1 VLRVFSLV
9 QTRKIGSLEVSVVG
23 LGCNNFGWGL
33 DEAASANVIAGALEA
48 GITFFDTA
56 DTYGNTKSEEYLGR
70 ALGARRKD
78 VVIATKFG
86 SEVDETRKGARPEYV
101 RAAANDSLRR
111 LGTDYIDLYQL
122 HKPDPSVPIAETLGV
137 LQELVAAG
145 KVREIGCSN
154 FTVEQLADA
163 KAAVKGDSAR
173 FVSVQNEY
181 SLFHREPEAGV
192 LDECARERIA
202 FLPYFPLANGLLT
215 GKYRRGQA
223 APAGT
228 RVGGGA
234 YLNFQHLLTE
244 ENLELVERLVAFAE
258 ARDHTLLEL
267 AFAWLLAHRPV
278 ASAIAGATKVDQVR
292 ANARAAGWALSAGD
306 LAEIDRIMGAEGA
319 LPAAQDR

>member
-1 VLRVFSLV
+1 LPLV

-33 DEAASANVIAGALEA
+33 DEPASAKVIAAALEA

-56 DTYGNTKSEEYLGR
+56 DIYGQTKSEEYLGR
-70 ALGARRKD
+70 ALGGRRKD

-86 SEVDETRKGARPEYV
+86 SELDETRKGARPDYV
-101 RAAANDSLRR
+101 RRAAEDSLRR

-122 HKPDPSVPIAETLGV
+122 HKPDPTVPIAETLGA
-137 LQELVAAG
+137 LDELVKAG

-154 FTVEQLADA
+154 FTVEQLDDA
-163 KAAVKGDSAR
+163 KAAVKAGAAR
-173 FVSVQNEY
+173 FESVQNEY

-192 LDECARERIA
+192 LDVCAREA
-202 FLPYFPLANGLLT
+202 LGFLPYFPLANGLLT

-223 APAGT
+223 APTGT

-234 YLNFQHLLTE
+234 YLDFQHLLTE
-244 ENLELVERLVAFAE
+244 QNLDLVEKLTAFAQ
-258 ARDHTLLEL
+258 AREHTLLEL

-278 ASAIAGATKVDQVR
+278 VSVIAGATKPEQVQ
-292 ANARAAGWALSAGD
+292 ANARAPEWSLSAVD
-306 LAEIDRIMGAEGA
+306 LAEIDA
-319 LPAAQDR
+319 LAQIATA